1 MFREGS
7 PDFWRSDCEF
17 PAAAVRLSLEKR
29 PHGPAGGWVLCDAAF
44 RVQVLAQAGRGDPE
58 AAEAA
63 EPAT

>member
-1 MFREGS
+1 MFR
-7 PDFWRSDCEF
+7 F
-17 PAAAVRLSLEKR
+17 PAAAVRPSLEKP

-44 RVQVLAQAGRGDPE
+44 RVQGRVRAGRGDPA